1 MLTTSFALSASLR
14 TTLSLVPVSATIL
27 PLWLVRL
34 SRLASC
40 SPSALPTSRPS
51 LFTLAVLLTL
61 LVALIT
67 VLRPSEVRRRLQLS
81 LVVCLLLDSRVELV
95 LTACRVMLELAAA
108 LTTLVRELL
117 ASLPTVLLV
126 LVVL

>member
-1 MLTTSFALSASLR
+1 M
-14 TTLSLVPVSATIL
+14 LSLVPVSATIL

-40 SPSALPTSRPS
+40 LPSALPTLRPS

-67 VLRPSEVRRRLQLS
+67 ALRPSKVRRRLQLS

-95 LTACRVMLELAAA
+95 LTTCRVMLELAAA
-108 LTTLVRELL
+108 SITLVRELL
-117 ASLPTVLLV
+117 TSLLTVLLV